1 MSSFFQWLAGIPPL
15 AQIPLILVAFTAL
28 VAVVLVFVEFA
39 PRRGLQYTIIRLAVC
54 VVVPVVVL
62 LAFGLYNS
70 VIWVAAIA
78 AVLGGGLFLLDYR
91 SKRGAGYSLQL
102 IAFMTPAVFFLII
115 GLIYP
120 TITTAG
126 QAFMKNDGSGFA
138 GLDNFV
144 WVFTSPDGLTAFG
157 NTLIWVLLAPITA
170 TAIGLAYAVFIDKSR
185 GEKFLK
191 LLVFMP
197 MAISFVGA
205 SIIFKFFYDI
215 RQGEQIGLLN
225 GILVAFGGQPVDWL
239 GLEPWN
245 TLLLVIV
252 LIWTQAG
259 FAMTVL
265 SAAIKGVPA
274 EQLEAAS
281 LDGTNGFQAFRHIT
295 VPGIRTTII
304 VVLTTISIASLKVYD
319 IVSAMTGGRND
330 TTILAFEMV
339 RQFQLGSRTG
349 YSSALAVIL
358 FVLVLPIVIYNAR
371 QIQKQREIR

>member
-1 MSSFFQWLAGIPPL
+1 MSGFFQWLASIPPL
-15 AQIPLILVAFTAL
+15 AQIPLILLAFAAVVALILFFVEIAPRRGTGYTVLRLA
-28 VAVVLVFVEFA
+28 VAVVL
-39 PRRGLQYTIIRLAVC
+39 
-54 VVVPVVVL
+54 PVVLL

-70 VIWVAAIA
+70 VMWVAVVA
-78 AVLGGGLFLLDYR
+78 AVLGGILFLLDFR
-91 SKRGAGYSLQL
+91 SRKGAGYGLQL
-102 IAFMTPAVFFLII
+102 VAFMAPAAFFILI

-120 TITTAG
+120 TITTALN
-126 QAFMKNDGSGFA
+126 AFMKNDGSGFA

-144 WVFTSPDGLTAFG
+144 WVFTSPDGITAFL
-157 NTLIWVLLAPITA
+157 NTVVWVLLAPITA

-185 GEKFLK
+185 GEKFFK

-205 SIIFKFFYDI
+205 SIIFKFLYDI

-225 GILVAFGGQPVDWL
+225 GVLVAFGGQPVDWL

-358 FVLVLPIVIYNAR
+358 FVLVLPIVVYNAR

>member
-15 AQIPLILVAFTAL
+15 AQIPLILLAFTAL
-28 VAVVLVFVEFA
+28 VGIVLVFVEFA
-39 PRRGLQYTIIRLAVC
+39 PRRGRLYTILRLAVC
-54 VVVPVVVL
+54 VLVPVGVL
-62 LAFGLYNS
+62 FAFGLYNS
-70 VIWVAAIA
+70 VMWVAVIA

-102 IAFMTPAVFFLII
+102 IGFMAPAVFFLII

-138 GLDNFV
+138 GIDNFI

-239 GLEPWN
+239 GFEPWN

-358 FVLVLPIVIYNAR
+358 FILVLPIVIYNAR

>member
-70 VIWVAAIA
+70 VIWVAAVA

-102 IAFMTPAVFFLII
+102 IAFMTPAVFFLLI

-157 NTLIWVLLAPITA
+157 NTLVWVLLAPITA

-225 GILVAFGGQPVDWL
+225 GVLVAFGGQPVDWL

>member
-15 AQIPLILVAFTAL
+15 AQIPLILIAFTAL

-39 PRRGLQYTIIRLAVC
+39 PRRGTQYTIIRLAVC
-54 VVVPVVVL
+54 VGVPVVVL

-70 VIWVAAIA
+70 VIWVAAVA

-102 IAFMTPAVFFLII
+102 IAFMTPAVFFLVI

-157 NTLIWVLLAPITA
+157 NTLVWVLLAPITA

>member
-39 PRRGLQYTIIRLAVC
+39 PRRGPQYTIIRLAVC

-102 IAFMTPAVFFLII
+102 IAFMAPAVFFLII

-225 GILVAFGGQPVDWL
+225 GILVALGGQPVDWL

>member
-39 PRRGLQYTIIRLAVC
+39 PRRGPQYTIIRLAVC

-102 IAFMTPAVFFLII
+102 IAFMAPAVFFLII

>member
-1 MSSFFQWLAGIPPL
+1 MSSFFQWLAGVPPL
-15 AQIPLILVAFTAL
+15 AQIPLILIAFTAL
-28 VAVVLVFVEFA
+28 VGIVLVFVEFA
-39 PRRGLQYTIIRLAVC
+39 PRRGPQYTILRLAVC
-54 VVVPVVVL
+54 VLVPVVVL

-70 VIWVAAIA
+70 VMWVAVVA

-91 SKRGAGYSLQL
+91 SKRGSGYSLQL
-102 IAFMTPAVFFLII
+102 IAFMAPAVFFLII

-138 GLDNFV
+138 GIDNFI

-185 GEKFLK
+185 GEKVLK

-225 GILVAFGGQPVDWL
+225 GVLVAFGGQPVDWL

>member
-1 MSSFFQWLAGIPPL
+1 MSSFFQWLAGVPPL
-15 AQIPLILVAFTAL
+15 AQIPLILIAFTAL
-28 VAVVLVFVEFA
+28 VGIVLVFVEFA
-39 PRRGLQYTIIRLAVC
+39 PRRGLQYTILRLAVC
-54 VVVPVVVL
+54 VLVPVVVL

-70 VIWVAAIA
+70 VMWVAVVA

-91 SKRGAGYSLQL
+91 SKRGSGYSLQL
-102 IAFMTPAVFFLII
+102 IAFMAPAVFFLII

-138 GLDNFV
+138 GIDNFI

-157 NTLIWVLLAPITA
+157 NTLVWVLLAPITA

-185 GEKFLK
+185 GEKVLK

-225 GILVAFGGQPVDWL
+225 GVLVAFGGQPVDWL

>member
-15 AQIPLILVAFTAL
+15 AQIPLILLAFTAL
-28 VAVVLVFVEFA
+28 VGIVLVFVEFA
-39 PRRGLQYTIIRLAVC
+39 PRRGRQYTILRLAVC
-54 VVVPVVVL
+54 VLVPVVVL
-62 LAFGLYNS
+62 FAFGLYNS
-70 VIWVAAIA
+70 VMWVAVIA

-102 IAFMTPAVFFLII
+102 IGFMAPAVFFLII

-138 GLDNFV
+138 GIDNFI

-239 GLEPWN
+239 GFEPWN

-358 FVLVLPIVIYNAR
+358 FILVLPIVIYNAR

>member
-15 AQIPLILVAFTAL
+15 AQIPLILLAFTAL
-28 VAVVLVFVEFA
+28 VGIVLVFVEFA
-39 PRRGLQYTIIRLAVC
+39 PRRGRQYTILRLAVC
-54 VVVPVVVL
+54 VLVPVVVL
-62 LAFGLYNS
+62 FAFGLYNS
-70 VIWVAAIA
+70 VMWVAVIA

-102 IAFMTPAVFFLII
+102 IGFMAPAVFFLII

-138 GLDNFV
+138 GLDNFI

-358 FVLVLPIVIYNAR
+358 FILVLPIVIYNAR

>member
-15 AQIPLILVAFTAL
+15 AQIPLILLAFAAL
-28 VAVVLVFVEFA
+28 VGVVLVFVEFA
-39 PRRGLQYTIIRLAVC
+39 PRRGLRYTILRLAVC
-54 VVVPVVVL
+54 VVVPVGVL
-62 LAFGLYNS
+62 LAFGLYDS

-78 AVLGGGLFLLDYR
+78 AVIGGGLFLLDYR

-102 IAFMTPAVFFLII
+102 IAFMAPAVFFLII

-225 GILVAFGGQPVDWL
+225 GILVGFGGQPVDWL

>member
-62 LAFGLYNS
+62 MAFGLYNS

-215 RQGEQIGLLN
+215 RQGDQIGLLN

>member
-15 AQIPLILVAFTAL
+15 AQIPLILLAFTAL
-28 VAVVLVFVEFA
+28 VGIVLVFVEFA
-39 PRRGLQYTIIRLAVC
+39 PRRGTRYTVLRLAVC
-54 VVVPVVVL
+54 VLVPVVLL
-62 LAFGLYNS
+62 LAFGLYQS

-102 IAFMTPAVFFLII
+102 IGFMAPAVFFLVV
-115 GLIYP
+115 GLVYP

-138 GLDNFV
+138 GIDNFI

-215 RQGEQIGLLN
+215 RQGDQIGLLN
-225 GILVAFGGQPVDWL
+225 GVLVAFGGQPVDWL

>member
-15 AQIPLILVAFTAL
+15 AQIPLILVAFAAL

-39 PRRGLQYTIIRLAVC
+39 PRRGPQYTIIRLAVC

-215 RQGEQIGLLN
+215 RQGDQIGLLN

-245 TLLLVIV
+245 TLLLVVV

-358 FVLVLPIVIYNAR
+358 FVLVLPIVVYNAR

>member
-39 PRRGLQYTIIRLAVC
+39 PRRGLRYTIVRLAVC

-215 RQGEQIGLLN
+215 RQGDQIGLLN

>member
-39 PRRGLQYTIIRLAVC
+39 PRRGPQYTIIRLAVC

-70 VIWVAAIA
+70 VIWVAAVA
-78 AVLGGGLFLLDYR
+78 AVLGGALFLLDYR

-157 NTLIWVLLAPITA
+157 NTLVWVLLAPITA

-281 LDGTNGFQAFRHIT
+281 LDGTTGFQAFRHIT

>member
-1 MSSFFQWLAGIPPL
+1 MSSFFQWLAGVPPL
-15 AQIPLILVAFTAL
+15 AQIPLILIAFTAL
-28 VAVVLVFVEFA
+28 VGIVLVFVEFA
-39 PRRGLQYTIIRLAVC
+39 PRRGLQYTILRLAVC
-54 VVVPVVVL
+54 VLVPVVVL

-70 VIWVAAIA
+70 VMWVAVVA

-91 SKRGAGYSLQL
+91 SKRGSGYSLQL
-102 IAFMTPAVFFLII
+102 IAFMAPAVFFLII

-138 GLDNFV
+138 GIDNFI

-185 GEKFLK
+185 GEKVLK

-225 GILVAFGGQPVDWL
+225 GVLVAFGGQPVDWL

>member
-1 MSSFFQWLAGIPPL
+1 MSSFFQWLAGVPPL
-15 AQIPLILVAFTAL
+15 AQIPLILLAFTAL
-28 VAVVLVFVEFA
+28 VGIVLVFVEFA
-39 PRRGLQYTIIRLAVC
+39 PRRGLQYTILRLAVC
-54 VVVPVVVL
+54 VLVPVVVL

-70 VIWVAAIA
+70 VMWVAVVA

-91 SKRGAGYSLQL
+91 SKRGSGYSLQL
-102 IAFMTPAVFFLII
+102 IAFMAPAVFFLII

-138 GLDNFV
+138 GIDNFI

-185 GEKFLK
+185 GEKVLK

-225 GILVAFGGQPVDWL
+225 GVLVAFGGQPVDWL

>member
-1 MSSFFQWLAGIPPL
+1 MSSFFQWLAGVPPL
-15 AQIPLILVAFTAL
+15 AQIPLILLAFTAL
-28 VAVVLVFVEFA
+28 VGIVLVFVEFA
-39 PRRGLQYTIIRLAVC
+39 PRRGRQYTILRLAVC
-54 VVVPVVVL
+54 VLVPVVVL

-70 VIWVAAIA
+70 VMWVAVIA

-102 IAFMTPAVFFLII
+102 IAFMAPAVFFLII

-215 RQGEQIGLLN
+215 RQGDQIGLLN
-225 GILVAFGGQPVDWL
+225 GVLVAFGGQPVDWL

>member
-15 AQIPLILVAFTAL
+15 AQIPLILIAFTAL

-39 PRRGLQYTIIRLAVC
+39 PRRGTQYTIIRLAVC

-70 VIWVAAIA
+70 VIWVAAVA

-102 IAFMTPAVFFLII
+102 IAFMTPAVFFLVI

-157 NTLIWVLLAPITA
+157 NTLVWVLLAPITA

>member
-1 MSSFFQWLAGIPPL
+1 MSSFFQWLAGVPPL
-15 AQIPLILVAFTAL
+15 AQIPLILLAFTAL
-28 VAVVLVFVEFA
+28 VGIVLVFVEFA
-39 PRRGLQYTIIRLAVC
+39 PRRGRQYTILRLAVC
-54 VVVPVVVL
+54 VLVPVVVL
-62 LAFGLYNS
+62 LAFGLYDS
-70 VIWVAAIA
+70 VMWVAVIA

-102 IAFMTPAVFFLII
+102 IGFMAPAVFFLVI

-215 RQGEQIGLLN
+215 RQGDQIGLLN
-225 GILVAFGGQPVDWL
+225 GVLVAFGGQPVDWL

>member
-28 VAVVLVFVEFA
+28 VAIVLVFVEFA

-54 VVVPVVVL
+54 VAVPVVVL

-215 RQGEQIGLLN
+215 RQGDQIGLLN

>member
-15 AQIPLILVAFTAL
+15 AQIPLILLAFTAL
-28 VAVVLVFVEFA
+28 VGLVLVFVEYA
-39 PRRGLQYTIIRLAVC
+39 PRRGRLYTILRLAVC

-78 AVLGGGLFLLDYR
+78 AVLGGALFLLDYR

-102 IAFMTPAVFFLII
+102 IAFMAPAVFFLII

>member
-70 VIWVAAIA
+70 VIWVAAVA

-102 IAFMTPAVFFLII
+102 IAFMTPAVFFLLI

-157 NTLIWVLLAPITA
+157 NTLVWVLLAPITA

>member
-15 AQIPLILVAFTAL
+15 AQIPLILLAFAAL
-28 VAVVLVFVEFA
+28 VGVVLVFVEFA
-39 PRRGLQYTIIRLAVC
+39 PRRGRLYTVLRLAVC

-78 AVLGGGLFLLDYR
+78 AVLGGALFLLDYR

-102 IAFMTPAVFFLII
+102 IAFMAPAVFFLLI

-157 NTLIWVLLAPITA
+157 NTLVWVLLAPITA

-215 RQGEQIGLLN
+215 RQGDQIGLLN
-225 GILVAFGGQPVDWL
+225 GVLVAFGGQPVDWL

-245 TLLLVIV
+245 TLLLVVV

>member
-15 AQIPLILVAFTAL
+15 AQIPLILIAFTAL

-39 PRRGLQYTIIRLAVC
+39 PRRGTQYTIIRLAVC

-70 VIWVAAIA
+70 VIWVAAVA

-91 SKRGAGYSLQL
+91 SKRGAGFSLQL
-102 IAFMTPAVFFLII
+102 IAFMTPAVFFLVI

-157 NTLIWVLLAPITA
+157 NTLVWVLLAPITA

>member
-39 PRRGLQYTIIRLAVC
+39 PRRGTQYTIIRLAVC

-70 VIWVAAIA
+70 VIWVAAVA

-102 IAFMTPAVFFLII
+102 IAFMTPAVFFLLI

-157 NTLIWVLLAPITA
+157 NTLVWVLLAPITA

-225 GILVAFGGQPVDWL
+225 GVLVAFGGQPVDWL